1 MSHTVSSHGAGGA
14 YRAPG
19 TSRSVPVWQRHDIGW
34 RLTTIGPLVAFLL
47 VFTLAPILYLGVVS
61 FHNIEWTGG
70 RAIWTFVGLANYAD
84 VADAPFFIAS
94 IRNTLVF
101 AVASV
106 TIEMILG
113 FGLALLVSGLAKTRA
128 VFITIFLIPLLVPPI
143 VIGAM
148 WRLLYSFDFGLINFG
163 LLWLGLNP
171 VNWLGDADVALTSII
186 ILDVWHWTPFTFLLL
201 LAGLEGLPQ
210 DLYEAARI
218 DGASSWQLTRY
229 ITIPL
234 MMPII
239 LVTLVTRALLA
250 LKVFDEVFLLTGGGP
265 GTSTEVIS
273 LSIFRTF
280 FLEDRRGDGA
290 ALAIMAIILVFFAA
304 FVGWLGVRNRGPK
317 KSAPA

>member
-1 MSHTVSSHGAGGA
+1 M
-14 YRAPG
+14 RPQ
-19 TSRSVPVWQRHDIGW
+19 QRYDLGW
-34 RLTTIGPLVAFLL
+34 RLTTVGPLVVVLL

-61 FHNIEWTGG
+61 FHNIEWTEG
-70 RAIWTFVGLANYAD
+70 RAIWTFVGFDNYAD

-101 AVASV
+101 AVVAV

-163 LLWLGLNP
+163 LIWLGFSP
-171 VNWLGDADVALTSII
+171 VNWLGDANVALTSII

-210 DLYEAARI
+210 DLYEAGRI

-304 FVGWLGVRNRGPK
+304 FVGWLGIRNRGPK
-317 KSAPA
+317 KAAPR